1 MMQRVLITGAS
12 GFIGSHLCD
21 KFISLGY
28 EVVGLD
34 NLSTGR
40 FDNIKHLL
48 KNPNFYFLEK
58 DICDGLNISGR
69 VDYVL
74 HFASPASPPQY
85 LKMPIETL
93 KVGSYGVHNCLELA
107 KEKGARILIA
117 STSEVYGDPLVH
129 PQIEDYFGNVNPIGE
144 RSVYDEA
151 KRFQEAMAMA
161 YMRTHGVDVRI
172 VRIFNTYGERMR
184 FDDGRVLPSLITQ
197 ILKGENLTI
206 YGDGSQT
213 RSFCYISDLVEG
225 IYSLLMSDYR
235 LPMNLGNP
243 EEISIND
250 LAQKLLKII
259 GNKSGIEY
267 HNLPSDDPKRRK
279 PDISRAISILSW
291 TPKIGLD
298 EGLKNTIDYFDFE
311 KKLT

>member
-1 MMQRVLITGAS
+1 
-12 GFIGSHLCD
+12 
-21 KFISLGY
+21 
-28 EVVGLD
+28 
-34 NLSTGR
+34 
-40 FDNIKHLL
+40 
-48 KNPNFYFLEK
+48 
-58 DICDGLNISGR
+58 
-69 VDYVL
+69 
-74 HFASPASPPQY
+74 
-85 LKMPIETL
+85 
-93 KVGSYGVHNCLELA
+93 
-107 KEKGARILIA
+107 
-117 STSEVYGDPLVH
+117 
-129 PQIEDYFGNVNPIGE
+129 VNPIGE

-267 HNLPSDDPKRRK
+267 QNLPSDDPKRRK
-279 PDISRAISILSW
+279 PDISRAISILRW

-298 EGLKNTIDYFDFE
+298 EGLKNTICYFDGGNV
-311 KKLT
+311 T

>member
-48 KNPNFYFLEK
+48 KNPNFHFLEK

-267 HNLPSDDPKRRK
+267 QNLPSDDPKRRK
-279 PDISRAISILSW
+279 PDISRAISILRW

-298 EGLKNTIDYFDFE
+298 EGLKNTICYFDGGNV
-311 KKLT
+311 T